1 MNYQFD
7 NEVQLNNEAIPFT
20 FVKVNGVE
28 HRYVYSYG
36 NNKFQCREL
45 RKAMSE
51 NDSKLLYIISQRNK
65 KNKAY
70 YAKFVG
76 TFIIEDKTFFLMK
89 IFFDNEEEREWD
101 KWLIP
106 KEYTKR
112 INRITHDF
120 NDNSK

>member
-20 FVKVNGVE
+20 VKEVNGKE
-28 HRYVYSYG
+28 YHFVYSYG
-36 NNKFQCREL
+36 NNRFQCREL
-45 RKAMSE
+45 RKTMFE
-51 NDSKLLYIISQRNK
+51 NDSKLLYEKCYKNK

-112 INRITHDF
+112 INRITHDI